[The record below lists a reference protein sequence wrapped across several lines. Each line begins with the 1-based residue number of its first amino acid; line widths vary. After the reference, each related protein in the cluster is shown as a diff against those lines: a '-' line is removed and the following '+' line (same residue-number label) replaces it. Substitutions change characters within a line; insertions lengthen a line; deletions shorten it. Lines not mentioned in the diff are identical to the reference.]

1 MKNKGFISLT
11 ACMLAFLM
19 LSFPVIALGMDES
32 ASSAFVPDTSGGYY
46 EEFTDPTLSD
56 DDVIGGVIG
65 GGQIELQD
73 YTVIT
78 SSVVPDGVYAI
89 ENLGNANRWMDL
101 QYNQL
106 EPGAR
111 IQQYA
116 YASSPAESFSRAG
129 LFKISKSAV
138 TGYYIIRLMM
148 NNLLTFDFDGTAV
161 KTKTIPANDADVP
174 YASQFAIEKHASGGY
189 TLRPLGGNTSYVV
202 AANNTTASGS
212 AGAPNSYLIQSTV
225 SSSGAQARWELQ
237 QYTGSAQS
245 GVSAGSDPSIGNG
258 ITVGSTSTLSLYA
271 WSTVIGVNH
280 AVAEVASAYSDKVT
294 LTQTSYASGNNV
306 KYSLAADRVGRF
318 ILYYRIKNASSGVT
332 TASYS
337 GTYFVTPDL
346 ANGTYYIQNGATGRY
361 MDVEGPSAAEGAYIQ
376 QWSFSTSAQKRW
388 TLTSAGG
395 GYYTIKSEYS
405 GKYVGIDSSA
415 VSQVKQYTAVNDY
428 TKWYFEKTESGRY
441 ALHNKARGTAY
452 ALASPSDTSA
462 NGVDLTMSGYTNDTS
477 YRDEWL
483 ICSRVMSIVNYYDES
498 VATHTTYSQYIP
510 LIENSVKYVND
521 LFGIQF
527 HVGFYMDGAAT
538 FKTDAV
544 ANGCP
549 NNGSACTDATCGL
562 YCYGDHHKNVSNI
575 SEQLYY
581 GPREDDHIY
590 VMWSYATYF
599 CIDSHSP
606 GIAANGHTQF
616 IANGLVLGFRP
627 VVHIMNPAKYSSN
640 LEHNMANDLA
650 HEIMHT
656 FGFPERYTENEHQ
669 KYNTSCIMGQLAAN
683 LSQTHYNSVIN
694 NSDTAFCV
702 ECKKLMETTNYFSK
716 AFPGNQND

>member
-56 DDVIGGVIG
+56 DDVIG

-212 AGAPNSYLIQSTV
+212 AGAPNSYLIKSTV

-258 ITVGSTSTLSLYA
+258 ITVGSTSALSLYA

-388 TLTSAGG
+388 ILTSAGG

-405 GKYVGIDSSA
+405 GKYVGIDFSA
-415 VSQVKQYTAVNDY
+415 VSQVKQYTEVNDY

-441 ALHNKARGTAY
+441 ALHNKALGVAY

-477 YRDEWL
+477 YRDEWV
-483 ICSRVMSIVNYYDES
+483 IYNTTYRIVNYYDVSLVNNTAYIQAITEANEHVSS
-498 VATHTTYSQYIP
+498 V
-510 LIENSVKYVND
+510 LKYYFNVD
-521 LFGIQF
+521 VI
-527 HVGFYMDGAAT
+527 ME
-538 FKTDAV
+538 
-544 ANGCP
+544 
-549 NNGSACTDATCGL
+549 GSAVYWQDANSNNCSQQNTACNSTCGNS
-562 YCYGDHHKNVSNI
+562 CDVDHHKNLNVILADMKAYQTETDVITVIWMDRPIDVYCTESSGQHKPYSAVAVGRTGEPYIETLSLSAYISNTSDYEKII
-575 SEQLYY
+575 SSILLHEVVHCFGFLDVYGTAGHQGNKECIMDYYDEEAMLASYEAYY
-581 GPREDDHIY
+581 GKDKKSP
-590 VMWSYATYF
+590 F
-599 CIDSHSP
+599 CDSCLA
-606 GIAANGHTQF
+606 GIQ
-616 IANGLVLGFRP
+616 
-627 VVHIMNPAKYSSN
+627 AKIN
-640 LEHNMANDLA
+640 E
-650 HEIMHT
+650 
-656 FGFPERYTENEHQ
+656 TE
-669 KYNTSCIMGQLAAN
+669 
-683 LSQTHYNSVIN
+683 
-694 NSDTAFCV
+694 FWR
-702 ECKKLMETTNYFSK
+702 
-716 AFPGNQND
+716 